1 MLQLKSILNVIDN
14 SGAVW
19 AECIRVLHGGKY
31 ARIGKF
37 TERLSLLVFDAEDVA
52 PRPDNKKR
60 ASLEMHASMVH
71 VPELTK
77 PFLFFCLFQKSLTMI
92 LSRLGNKL
100 LYSHTKSHHRHV
112 FATHGK
118 YQLMDRSIVN
128 IFKPLGKTHWI
139 LLPSTFDLMDRPTI
153 TLPSSTTLLQ
163 QQRNQTDLT
172 GDEIVVVVNKAKA
185 NAVATAS
192 GVPKVK
198 KGDVRHALVVRARK
212 ETMRPDG
219 RYVRFDD
226 NACVLL
232 NKQGEPLGTRVLGV
246 VSGELRQKRWMKLL
260 SLAPKVV

>member
-31 ARIGKF
+31 ARIG
-37 TERLSLLVFDAEDVA
+37 
-52 PRPDNKKR
+52 
-60 ASLEMHASMVH
+60 
-71 VPELTK
+71 
-77 PFLFFCLFQKSLTMI
+77 
-92 LSRLGNKL
+92 
-100 LYSHTKSHHRHV
+100 
-112 FATHGK
+112 
-118 YQLMDRSIVN
+118 
-128 IFKPLGKTHWI
+128 
-139 LLPSTFDLMDRPTI
+139 
-153 TLPSSTTLLQ
+153 
-163 QQRNQTDLT
+163 
-172 GDEIVVVVNKAKA
+172 DEIVVVVNKAKS

-192 GVPKVK
+192 GIPKVK

-212 ETMRPDG
+212 ETLRPDG